1 MQSQKD
7 IILGNQCENISV
19 DIIKKHFS
27 TSNLKKCEEYFVF
40 DFEDDDNF
48 YEIKGR
54 RCNHNYYNSTIISY
68 NKIEYIKDTHKNVYF
83 IFIFYDGHYY
93 YKFNKNDNFEIRYG
107 GRCDRGKKEYK
118 KYLHIPTNILIKL

>member
-7 IILGNQCENISV
+7 IIFGNQCENISV

-54 RCNHNYYNSTIISY
+54 RCNHNYYNSNFFDGVFGFLTRDPDSIADKLS
-68 NKIEYIKDTHKNVYF
+68 KIGT
-83 IFIFYDGHYY
+83 
-93 YKFNKNDNFEIRYG
+93 
-107 GRCDRGKKEYK
+107 
-118 KYLHIPTNILIKL
+118 PS